1 MGISKRP
8 DYLIDDAAI
17 EAWRWPNF
25 TPAEFACKGTGRML
39 IVPAY
44 MDKLQRLRTM
54 YGRPIRLTSGYRTP
68 EHNAMVSTTGQ
79 HGPHVTARAIDIA
92 VAGED
97 AVDLLELSFA
107 YEFTGFGIKQH
118 GPHASRF
125 IHLDDLTPPDFPR
138 PMIWS
143 YP

>member
-25 TPAEFACKGTGRML
+25 TPQEFACRGTGRLL

-54 YGRPIRLTSGYRTP
+54 YGRPLVVTSGYRAP
-68 EHNAMVSTTGQ
+68 EHNRVVSSTGYN
-79 HGPHVTARAIDIA
+79 GPHTSGRACDIA
-92 VAGED
+92 IFGGD
-97 AVDLLELSFA
+97 ALALVELALA
-107 YEFTGFGIKQH
+107 YGMTGIGIKQH

>member
-25 TPAEFACKGTGRML
+25 TPQEFACRGSGRLL

-54 YGRPIRLTSGYRTP
+54 YGRPLVVTSGYRPP
-68 EHNAMVSTTGQ
+68 EHNRVVSSTGLQ
-79 HGPHVTARAIDIA
+79 RSPHDWASDAISPSSA
-92 VAGED
+92 ATR
-97 AVDLLELSFA
+97 LPSWN
-107 YEFTGFGIKQH
+107 
-118 GPHASRF
+118 SRSP
-125 IHLDDLTPPDFPR
+125 TR
-138 PMIWS
+138 
-143 YP
+143 